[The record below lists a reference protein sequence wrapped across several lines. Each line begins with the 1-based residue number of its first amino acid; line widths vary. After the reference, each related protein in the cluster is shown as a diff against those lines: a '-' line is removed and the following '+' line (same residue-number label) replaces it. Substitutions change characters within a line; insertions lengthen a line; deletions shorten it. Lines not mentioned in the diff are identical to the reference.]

1 MEDHEYLSVSS
12 SSKKILPASPNDS
25 EYWKI
30 SKIATSMMHLQV
42 AEDENLSVSSSRIL
56 PASPNDLEYRKI
68 SKIAT
73 SMMRLQVA
81 EDDLL
86 KEIQTILAVSPETA
100 PQLEKYISP
109 NIRARLN
116 SGLHSFGTSLIY
128 KYFCFQLFNVG
139 RKCSRFCRTTF
150 KSSRGIRQSG

>member
-1 MEDHEYLSVSS
+1 VKTKRPRDTLPAVLTSDFVPDSLSPSDHGSEFSHMEDHKNLSS
-12 SSKKILPASPNDS
+12 SSK
-25 EYWKI
+25 
-30 SKIATSMMHLQV
+30 
-42 AEDENLSVSSSRIL
+42 RIL
-56 PASPNDLEYRKI
+56 PALPNDSEYRKI

-109 NIRARLN
+109 NIRAQLN
-116 SGLHSFGTSLIY
+116 SGLHSFGMSLIY
-128 KYFCFQLFNVG
+128 KYFCVQLMVGFN
-139 RKCSRFCRTTF
+139 
-150 KSSRGIRQSG
+150 SSRGIRQSG